1 MRRLP
6 RRPVACAA
14 ALLAATA
21 VAGCGSSGV
30 ATSSA
35 VHPANTSPG
44 SIPATTGPATTGPA
58 TTGPATTGPATTGPA
73 TTGPATTGP
82 ATTGPATTGS
92 ATTGSATTGP
102 ATTGPATASMTLAA
116 TAIKSQ
122 VMVYAQAG
130 GPVTQTFGNPQPTGA
145 PLTFLVKQQA
155 EAWLEVYLPVRP
167 NGATGW
173 VHRSDVETATVPY
186 SVEVSTTAHQLQLYK
201 NGQLILTYPAATGTG
216 GTPSPHGLF
225 YLTELLAPTNPGYGP
240 YAYGLSAFSTVLTSF
255 GGGPGQIGLH
265 GTNESNSIGHSTS
278 HGCIRLSNTD
288 ITTLAKLLPLGT
300 PVHIT

>member
-6 RRPVACAA
+6 RRPVAGAA

-21 VAGCGSSGV
+21 LAGCGSSGV

-35 VHPANTSPG
+35 GHPANTSATTA
-44 SIPATTGPATTGPA
+44 PATTA
-58 TTGPATTGPATTGPA
+58 
-73 TTGPATTGP
+73 
-82 ATTGPATTGS
+82 
-92 ATTGSATTGP
+92 
-102 ATTGPATASMTLAA
+102 PATASMTLAA
-116 TAIKSQ
+116 TAIKPQ

-186 SVEVSTTAHQLQLYK
+186 SMEISTTAHQLQLYK

-265 GTNESNSIGHSTS
+265 GTDDSNSIGHSAS